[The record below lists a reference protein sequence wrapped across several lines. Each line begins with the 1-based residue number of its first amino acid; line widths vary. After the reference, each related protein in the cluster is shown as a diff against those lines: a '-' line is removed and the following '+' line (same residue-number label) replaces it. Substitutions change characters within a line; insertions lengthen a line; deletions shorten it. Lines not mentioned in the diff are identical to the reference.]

1 MYSRISRK
9 NNLYRILAFMLAVM
23 MILPNISSGNV
34 YAEDV
39 VQELNVSNLTTGTF
53 TETFSH
59 NGFQIMATAEKNIV
73 VDANSKTVDGVTY
86 TQRLKLGGSGNAD
99 SRSICFTTSGA
110 ATVSVVAISA
120 NSTMTRTLAVAQLD
134 GSNLTEIGTADYDG
148 TSAKTAVF
156 TVSQAGTYYV
166 YSKSSGINLY
176 DIKVVETAAAE
187 PTSTPAPTLA
197 PTAEPT
203 MAPTQAPTAMPTM
216 EPTVAPTAAP
226 TLAPGEKVATPT
238 LSIKGTFGGYNVTFF
253 CENEGATIYYST
265 SSSAL
270 TTEDLSV
277 ENGGTVLI
285 SNYGSIY
292 VRAYKDGQW
301 SGVTRSIFKVPTVA
315 APTIVKGKDNVV
327 TISSTTAGSIIYYTT
342 DGTEPS
348 PANGTKSYNSKATFT
363 MNGYGTVKA
372 IAVKMYYANSEVTS
386 KTYAAPKPAT
396 PTYQVQ
402 GVVGGRQVTFSSAT
416 EGAEIY
422 YSTTTS
428 NITTDDIKVEN
439 GEPVIF
445 HSFYGSIYV
454 KAYKDGQWSNV
465 ARLILKIPTVNT
477 PTIVCENGYATIKTT
492 TPNATIYYTTDG
504 TEPSPENGKI
514 AYASGSMKVGTGVTV
529 KAIAVRSCFA
539 DSAVASAESKAV
551 SVYFKNMNDV
561 TEYANGDALSAA
573 YRLGKF
579 TILPEAKFTAASTK
593 TLDGIDFIK
602 AYKVSSSDSPTTKKS
617 IFFETLS
624 EGTLTVYLQ
633 KGSSNASSA
642 TIQMFNKKGELIY
655 SEQLA
660 ETGFHKHVI
669 EIPEAGGYYI
679 TSASGSSINVYG
691 LALQAELSEE
701 VAYTEYEKQIIAK
714 ADNVLTWQMPN
725 GGWDKA
731 YDEHCA
737 SPRGSLAYNYYS
749 GWRDPKGN
757 PIATIDNGATY
768 THMRLV
774 AQAYKITGEQKFM
787 DSMLST
793 MDFFECLQ
801 TSSGGFTQVYPKR
814 GNYSD
819 DITLNDHAMSEVLKL
834 LKEIYTNSGDFED
847 IFDEDVRAEAKTMF
861 DKGIDFLLLAQ
872 VEIDGVKTGWAAQY
886 DPDTLEPSWA
896 REFEPPS
903 IASVESSRVIEL
915 LINLEDNQAAV
926 DAGMQALRWFDSK
939 KIVDVAYNNKGVID
953 EATGETVYFYES
965 KGSVIWY
972 RFYDLQG
979 RGFFGDRKTNPN
991 YTANGGYFYDITEIS
1006 EERRLGYGW
1015 ITNTLQKYIDK
1026 YLNE

>member
-1 MYSRISRK
+1 MYSKISRK

-23 MILPNISSGNV
+23 MAIPNVSLRRV
-34 YAEDV
+34 YAEGAA
-39 VQELNVSNLTTGTF
+39 QELNVSDLSTGTF
-53 TETFSH
+53 TEAFSH
-59 NGFQIMATAEKNIV
+59 NGFQILATAEKNIV
-73 VDANSKTVDGVTY
+73 IDANAKTVDGVTY
-86 TQRLKLGGSGNAD
+86 TQRLKLGGSGNMN
-99 SRSICFTTSGA
+99 SRSICFTTTGA
-110 ATVSVVAISA
+110 ATVSVTAISA

-134 GSNLTEIGTADYDG
+134 GTGLTEIGTADYDG
-148 TSAKTAVF
+148 TTAKTAVF

-176 DIKVVETAAAE
+176 GIRVVETAAAE
-187 PTSTPAPTLA
+187 PTATPEPTLA
-197 PTAEPT
+197 PTMEPT
-203 MAPTQAPTAMPTM
+203 PVPTQAPTAMPTM
-216 EPTVAPTAAP
+216 APTPAP

-238 LSIKGTFGGYNVTFF
+238 LSIKGAYGGYNVTFT
-253 CENEGATIYYST
+253 CENEGARIYYST
-265 SSSAL
+265 SSSTL
-270 TTEDLSV
+270 TTDDLSV

-301 SGVTRSIFKVPTVA
+301 SGVTRSIFKVPAVA
-315 APTIVKGKDNVV
+315 APAIVKNKDNVV

-348 PANGTKSYNSKATFT
+348 ITNGTKSYNGKATFT

-372 IAVKMYYANSEVTS
+372 IAVKMYYADSEVTTKS
-386 KTYAAPKPAT
+386 YAAPRPAA
-396 PTYQVQ
+396 PSYQVV
-402 GVVGGRQVTFSSAT
+402 GVVGGRQVTFSTET
-416 EGAEIY
+416 EGADIY

-428 NITTDDIKVEN
+428 NITTMDTKVEN
-439 GEPVIF
+439 GETITF
-445 HSFYGSIYV
+445 HSFYGTIYM

-477 PTIVCENGYATIKTT
+477 PTIVCEDGYATIRTT

-504 TEPSPENGKI
+504 TEPSPENGKV
-514 AYASGSMKVGTGVTV
+514 AYANGAMKVGTGVTV
-529 KAIAVRSCFA
+529 KAVAVRSCFA
-539 DSAVASAESKAV
+539 NSAVACAESKV
-551 SVYFKNMNDV
+551 VPTYFKNMNDV
-561 TEYANGDALSAA
+561 TEYANGDTLTAS

-593 TLDGIDFIK
+593 TLDGIAFVK

-633 KGSSNASSA
+633 KGSSNAASA
-642 TIQMFNKKGELIY
+642 TIQMFNKKGELVY

-660 ETGFHKHVI
+660 ENGFHKHVI
-669 EIPEAGGYYI
+669 EIPGAGGYYI

-691 LALQAELSEE
+691 MALQAELSEE

-731 YDEHCA
+731 YDKHCA
-737 SPRGSLAYNYYS
+737 SPRGTLAYNYYS

-793 MDFFECLQ
+793 MNFFACLQ

-819 DITLNDHAMSEVLKL
+819 DITLNDHAMCEVLKL
-834 LKEIYTNSGDFED
+834 LKEIYTNSGDFEHV
-847 IFDEDVRAEAKTMF
+847 FGEEVCAEAKAMF
-861 DKGIDFLLLAQ
+861 DKGIAFLLKAQ

-886 DPDTLEPSWA
+886 DPDTLQPSWA

-903 IASVESSRVIEL
+903 VASVESSRIIEL
-915 LINLEDNQAAV
+915 LINLKDNQEAV
-926 DAGMQALRWFDSK
+926 EAGMQALRWFDSK

-965 KGSVIWY
+965 KGSTIWY

-991 YTANGGYFYDITEIS
+991 YAANGGYFYDIHEIS

-1015 ITNTLQKYIDK
+1015 ITNTMQKYIDK
-1026 YLNE
+1026 YLK